1 MALTPRISSLA
12 ASTAADVVCA
22 KCTSGILRIWSGTQ
36 PATVDTAPT
45 TAEVTLASLGF
56 GAAAFGAS
64 SSGQAVAA
72 AITSTSA
79 AVATGTAS
87 WFRAFGATTTSMVF
101 DGSVG
106 VTTDFNLV
114 LNAVAISSGAQV
126 SISSLTYSQPKS
138 S

>member
-1 MALTPRISSLA
+1 MAVAPRLSALA

-22 KCTSGILRIWSGTQ
+22 MCNSGILRLYSGTQ
-36 PATVDTAPT
+36 PATVDTALT
-45 TAEVTLASLGF
+45 TQVTLASLGF
-56 GAAAFGAS
+56 AATAFGAS
-64 SSGQAVAA
+64 SSGQAVAG

-79 AVATGTAS
+79 APGTGTAT
-87 WFRAFGATTTSMVF
+87 WFRAFGSSTTSAVF

-106 VTTDFNLV
+106 VTTSENLV

-126 SISSLTYSQPKS
+126 SVSSFNFTMPKS

>member
-1 MALTPRISSLA
+1 MALAPRLSALA

-22 KCTSGILRIWSGTQ
+22 KCNSGILRLYSGTQ

-56 GAAAFGAS
+56 AATAFGAS
-64 SSGQAVAA
+64 SSGQAVAG

-79 AVATGTAS
+79 APGTGTAT
-87 WFRAFGATTTSMVF
+87 WFRAFGSSTTSAVF

-106 VTTDFNLV
+106 VTTSENLV

-126 SISSLTYSQPKS
+126 SVSSFNFTMPKS